1 MKGYLV
7 NNSSK
12 DLYNLEKYLYNCTKK
27 ILSKE
32 FIQESVEKI
41 NNQNLNGNDKKI
53 EIDFFRVSK
62 EIPWKNKD
70 EYIPPYHLG
79 EGNPSD
85 WIGRFVYSINTNQI
99 CYYYVCIRSDSLVK
113 YGKIIRHIE
122 YKQ

>member
-12 DLYNLEKYLYNCTKK
+12 DLYNLEKYLYNYTKK

-62 EIPWKNKD
+62 EIPWKSKMT
-70 EYIPPYHLG
+70 IFLRITWAKG
-79 EGNPSD
+79 ILQIGLEGLFTVL
-85 WIGRFVYSINTNQI
+85 IRIKYAITMFIFVQI
-99 CYYYVCIRSDSLVK
+99 
-113 YGKIIRHIE
+113 H
-122 YKQ
+122 

>member
-1 MKGYLV
+1 M
-7 NNSSK
+7 
-12 DLYNLEKYLYNCTKK
+12 KK
-27 ILSKE
+27 IYI
-32 FIQESVEKI
+32 FILFLI
-41 NNQNLNGNDKKI
+41 LILLTGCKKKQI
-53 EIDFFRVSK
+53 QIRELDFYDYIYAENTRVK
-62 EIPWKNKD
+62 G
-70 EYIPPYHLG
+70 IPPYHLG